1 MTEVE
6 PGTNSQDG
14 VAVSVI
20 VPTRQRPELLARALR
35 SILDQ
40 RFDGCIEVL
49 VVFDQET
56 PVAPEVE
63 VGEDR
68 ILRIM
73 ENERAP
79 GLAGAR
85 NTGIMAAA
93 GRFVA
98 HCDDDDEWLPD
109 KVVSQIRAIDT
120 SDAEVVVTGT
130 TIVYGDRTVD
140 RIPTTRSVTLRDLL
154 RSRMQEIHPSSIMA
168 RRDVVLDG
176 IGLVDEQIPGGY
188 GEDYE
193 WLLRVA
199 RRRPILVV
207 PDPLVRVHWHQSSFF
222 SNRWPAIID
231 GIEYLLAHYPEFQQE
246 PKGHAR
252 LVSRMAFAYAAM
264 GESAKAR
271 SLARQALRLDPTQRR
286 AYLAMLVSTRIVSAD
301 TLMRL
306 AHRTGRGI

>member
-140 RIPTTRSVTLRDLL
+140 RIPTTRR
-154 RSRMQEIHPSSIMA
+154 
-168 RRDVVLDG
+168 
-176 IGLVDEQIPGGY
+176 
-188 GEDYE
+188 
-193 WLLRVA
+193 
-199 RRRPILVV
+199 
-207 PDPLVRVHWHQSSFF
+207 
-222 SNRWPAIID
+222 
-231 GIEYLLAHYPEFQQE
+231 
-246 PKGHAR
+246 
-252 LVSRMAFAYAAM
+252 
-264 GESAKAR
+264 
-271 SLARQALRLDPTQRR
+271 
-286 AYLAMLVSTRIVSAD
+286 
-301 TLMRL
+301 
-306 AHRTGRGI
+306 